1 MHSEFYTAAQQEF
14 VLVSLDFP
22 QGEEAKAAV
31 PNPARNDELMKKYA
45 VRGFPTVMIV
55 NPNGDALGQTGYQDM
70 DPADYFVDVQRLR
83 DTGIKALVVVK
94 ELEKEFEAAEDKLVV
109 ALKAMKQL
117 ASMEPGTPGLGT
129 VADIVRQGI
138 ALTEK
143 ADEKISMLKAVLAAT
158 SPTAADK
165 ELITKLDSKN
175 EHGLMLML
183 VLEKMNSLQSEEDL
197 ASFIVMAD
205 ALVATGNVEA
215 GEDSLIIYVS
225 AAYFLNE
232 HLSDADAAKVWAQR
246 AQDQGGL
253 DERMQEVIDDILG
266 TSPFEDDSDF

>member
-1 MHSEFYTAAQQEF
+1 VHSEFYTAAQQEF